1 MGAVCVGSRFL
12 YFDITGSSSL
22 AENKRSVIKFKC
34 LKEKIYCMSI
44 GEVDKIFEVSEQLRR
59 RQGKESAKF
68 FAADICLDIKVA
80 KDVLF

>member
-1 MGAVCVGSRFL
+1 
-12 YFDITGSSSL
+12 
-22 AENKRSVIKFKC
+22 
-34 LKEKIYCMSI
+34 MSI
-44 GEVDKIFEVSEQLRR
+44 GEVDKKFEVSEQLRR